1 MPLQLPRR
9 AFALLAL
16 AAPFAIPTRAHAAAP
31 DPVDFLFR
39 LGMLEGHLI
48 IGHDLL
54 RARHNALALP
64 HFGHPVRELYD
75 DIIDYLTAIKF
86 PRFEADLI
94 RLEAAV
100 AKSPGAGETEALYQA
115 AIATLHRARA
125 TAPAELRAAIPEMIR
140 ICSDTIDAAAGE
152 YGQAVNRG
160 RIDQVVEYHDSRGYI
175 SYVAEELDRMQGTA
189 KTPAD
194 QGLIAKFRPILARAQ
209 WIVAPLLPE
218 PAPRASASQYRAIAA
233 DAARLAKP

>member
-16 AAPFAIPTRAHAAAP
+16 AAPFAIPTNARAAAP

-86 PRFEADLI
+86 
-94 RLEAAV
+94 
-100 AKSPGAGETEALYQA
+100 
-115 AIATLHRARA
+115 
-125 TAPAELRAAIPEMIR
+125 
-140 ICSDTIDAAAGE
+140 
-152 YGQAVNRG
+152 
-160 RIDQVVEYHDSRGYI
+160 
-175 SYVAEELDRMQGTA
+175 
-189 KTPAD
+189 
-194 QGLIAKFRPILARAQ
+194 RPILARAQ

-218 PAPRASASQYRAIAA
+218 PAPRASVSQYRAIAA